1 MELPLTAKDVVT
13 VIDENGQAILVQCK
27 DGNYFYVDEETASQI
42 FNGSESFSEETE
54 KENSRHVWSREEIL
68 SLIHLYKEFEDEF
81 KKTTMK
87 NEKVWRMIGEKL
99 KSHTVDQIKN
109 KFKYLKQK
117 YTAKKDNMRD
127 RSSGAKVIHFEF
139 FDEMDSIFGKADNI
153 EPKYLAS
160 SLKGAKN
167 CEHMK
172 VGSNEQP
179 STSHSVLSEPP
190 KKKLKV
196 ALQEQ
201 QRNAKA
207 DEKKQRHDIREKSMQ
222 ELCSTL
228 VRLSES
234 LNKFSSSIDRF
245 SNSVDKLAEAQNKV
259 FK

>member
-1 MELPLTAKDVVT
+1 MELPLTAKDVVA
-13 VIDENGQAILVQCK
+13 VIDENGKMFNIIVL
-27 DGNYFYVDEETASQI
+27 DGDYFYVDEETASQI
-42 FNGSESFSEETE
+42 FNGGEIFSEETE
-54 KENSRHVWSREEIL
+54 KENSRQVWSREEIL
-68 SLIHLYKEFEDEF
+68 SLLHLYKEFEGDF

-127 RSSGAKVIHFEF
+127 RSSGARAIHFEF
-139 FDEMDSIFGKADNI
+139 FDEMNGIFGKADNI

-160 SLKGAKN
+160 SFKGAKN
-167 CEHMK
+167 CEHIK
-172 VGSNEQP
+172 VGSNGQP
-179 STSHSVLSEPP
+179 STSEPP

-207 DEKKQRHDIREKSMQ
+207 DERKQRQDIREKSMQ

-234 LNKFSSSIDRF
+234 LDKFSSSIDRF
-245 SNSVDKLAEAQNKV
+245 SNSVDKLAEAQKKV
-259 FK
+259 